1 MTKSIRIILF
11 LQKSFTINSLMVEAV
26 PYLGIL
32 KATDTKCSLGKLT
45 KMAAVGM
52 GAKSDGG
59 WGELVQHC
67 M

>member
-1 MTKSIRIILF
+1 
-11 LQKSFTINSLMVEAV
+11 MVEAI

-32 KATDTKCSLGKLT
+32 KATDTKCSLRKLT
-45 KMAAVGM
+45 KMAVVGM
-52 GAKSDGG
+52 GAKSIGG